1 MRDTLFKKSLLSNQ
15 KDNPL
20 RGNRSVGTSVPLYDR
35 FVSKQLLPS
44 REDIMSSLNKTLG
57 KHSFNIYS
65 TSNNRRNSGNC
76 RESKFGMKI
85 SKNFSDHDP
94 EFKPDVASFQVNPPN
109 TTLTINRS
117 LCLLTDIQRQNVFK
131 WTE

>member
-44 REDIMSSLNKTLG
+44 RED
-57 KHSFNIYS
+57 
-65 TSNNRRNSGNC
+65 
-76 RESKFGMKI
+76 MK
-85 SKNFSDHDP
+85 
-94 EFKPDVASFQVNPPN
+94 
-109 TTLTINRS
+109 
-117 LCLLTDIQRQNVFK
+117 
-131 WTE
+131 